1 MKKIKNIYAFL
12 SIEGLVEQGSFQRL
26 TPEENLMSFITQQDN
41 TQTFHSSKELELS
54 KKIDIIGR

>member
-1 MKKIKNIYAFL
+1 MCAFFL
-12 SIEGLVEQGSFQRL
+12 SIEGFVEQGSFQRS

-41 TQTFHSSKELELS
+41 TQTLLSSRELELS

>member
-1 MKKIKNIYAFL
+1 M
-12 SIEGLVEQGSFQRL
+12 EQGSFQRL